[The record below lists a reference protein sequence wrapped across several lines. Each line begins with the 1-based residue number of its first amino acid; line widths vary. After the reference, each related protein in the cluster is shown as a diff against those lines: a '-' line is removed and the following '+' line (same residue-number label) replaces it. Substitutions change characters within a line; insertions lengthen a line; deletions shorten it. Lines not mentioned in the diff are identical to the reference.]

1 MEQVNPTRM
10 ELIRLRAKIA
20 LATQG
25 RDLLRQKMDALVQEF
40 FREMDTVRHSRGEL
54 MVSSDQ
60 AWQSLAIAS
69 AVDGP
74 DRVTSA
80 SLAARRTIT
89 IDIRGRNVMGVPVPV
104 IEKTKVRRMTTGRGY
119 SPTAISVRVNE
130 VADQFE
136 EEVDL
141 IIRLAEQETVLRRL
155 GHEIQMCRRRVNA
168 LEQMLIPEMQRQE
181 RRIRF
186 VIEERERENIFR
198 LKRVKALLARQQTV
212 EEGEAGVPS
221 AI

>member
-54 MVSSDQ
+54 MISSDQ
-60 AWQSLAIAS
+60 AWQSLAVAS
-69 AVDGP
+69 AVDGSEG
-74 DRVTSA
+74 VVSA
-80 SLAARRTIT
+80 SLAARRVIT

-104 IEKTKVRRMTTGRGY
+104 IEKTKVRRVMTARGY
-119 SPTAISVRVNE
+119 SPTAVSARINE
-130 VADQFE
+130 VADRFE

-141 IIRLAEQETVLRRL
+141 IIST
-155 GHEIQMCRRRVNA
+155 GG
-168 LEQMLIPEMQRQE
+168 
-181 RRIRF
+181 
-186 VIEERERENIFR
+186 
-198 LKRVKALLARQQTV
+198 LKIWILKLF
-212 EEGEAGVPS
+212 
-221 AI
+221 

>member
-54 MVSSDQ
+54 MISSDQ
-60 AWQSLAIAS
+60 AWQSLAVAS
-69 AVDGP
+69 AVDGSEG
-74 DRVTSA
+74 VVSA
-80 SLAARRTIT
+80 SLAARRVIT

-104 IEKTKVRRMTTGRGY
+104 IEKTKVRRVMTARGY
-119 SPTAISVRVNE
+119 SPTAVSARINE
-130 VADQFE
+130 VADRFE

-181 RRIRF
+181 KRIRF

-198 LKRVKALLARQQTV
+198 LKRVKALLTREQK
-212 EEGEAGVPS
+212 EEEEEAGIPLLS
-221 AI
+221 